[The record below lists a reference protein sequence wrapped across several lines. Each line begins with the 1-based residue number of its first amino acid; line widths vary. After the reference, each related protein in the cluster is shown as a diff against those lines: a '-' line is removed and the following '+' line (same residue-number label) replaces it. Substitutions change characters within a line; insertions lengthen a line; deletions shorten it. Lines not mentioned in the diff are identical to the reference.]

1 MRINILAP
9 AKINLYLE
17 VLKRAPG
24 ENLHKIETIMQTV
37 SLFDSV
43 SVECKKNNTS
53 KNKIDIFTN
62 SKDLNGLPKFK
73 NLAYVACN
81 NFLEISK
88 IHGFSLN
95 IKISKNIPIGAGL
108 AGGSS
113 DAAAVLKG
121 LNYIFKD
128 ICKESKLK
136 EIAKNV
142 GTDVPFLLSGG
153 TVVAKE
159 VGTQIRKI
167 KNLKNFYIVICKP
180 SFEVFTKEAYKAFDE
195 KYQSENYEKNG
206 IEEII
211 KSINEEDIQGA
222 SERLYNRFE
231 KVINSNEIVC
241 IKKVIKQNGALAA
254 LMSGSGSS
262 VFGIFKEKREAIK
275 CFETL
280 KKIYKNVFLCE
291 PVNFGCKILSKR

>member
-1 MRINILAP
+1 MRVNILAP

-43 SVECKKNNTS
+43 SVECEKNNTS
-53 KNKIDIFTN
+53 KNKIDIFTD
-62 SKDLNGLPKFK
+62 SKNLNDLPKFK

-81 NFLEISK
+81 SFLEVNK

-95 IKISKNIPIGAGL
+95 IKISKKVPIGAGL

-113 DAAAVLKG
+113 DAAAVLHG
-121 LNYIFKD
+121 LNYIFKNACD
-128 ICKESKLK
+128 SLSLK

-142 GTDVPFLLSGG
+142 GTDVPFLIFGG
-153 TVVAKE
+153 TALINVY
-159 VGTQIRKI
+159 GNKI
-167 KNLKNFYIVICKP
+167 KKIKSFKNFYIVICKP
-180 SFEVFTKEAYKAFDE
+180 SFEVFTKEAYRSFDE
-195 KYQSENYEKNG
+195 KYQLENYEKNSV
-206 IEEII
+206 EEII
-211 KSINEEDIQGA
+211 KSINEEDICGT

-231 KVINSNEIVC
+231 TVINSNELDY
-241 IKKVIKQNGALAA
+241 IKKVMRQNKALGS

-262 VFGIFKEKREAIK
+262 VFGIFKGKREAIK
-275 CFETL
+275 CFKIL
-280 KKIYKNVFLCE
+280 KKIYKDIFLCD
-291 PVNFGCKILSKR
+291 PIDFGCKILSKN